1 MASCASAAVW
11 SLLLFPL
18 LGTRSPVAFGVG
30 VIVTL
35 GLQGLAYGPA
45 GAFLPETFPTRYRYT
60 GAGMSYNLA
69 GIVGGA
75 MPPLVSAPLAAA
87 FGSVAIG
94 ILLCALS
101 LLSLVC
107 AAALPETK
115 DRELRQ
121 TQPSTA
127 AIR

>member
-1 MASCASAAVW
+1 VVW

-30 VIVTL
+30 VIVTV

-60 GAGMSYNLA
+60 GAGLSYNLA

-75 MPPLVSAPLAAA
+75 LAPLVAVPLAAA
-87 FGSVAIG
+87 FGSFAIG
-94 ILLCALS
+94 ILLCALA
-101 LLSLVC
+101 LLSLFC
-107 AAALPETK
+107 ANALLETK
-115 DRELRQ
+115 DRDLRQ
-121 TQPSTA
+121 AQQSIA

>member
-1 MASCASAAVW
+1 V
-11 SLLLFPL
+11 
-18 LGTRSPVAFGVG
+18 
-30 VIVTL
+30 
-35 GLQGLAYGPA
+35 GLQGLAYGAA

-60 GAGMSYNLA
+60 GAGISYNLA

-75 MPPLVSAPLAAA
+75 MPPLVAGPLAAV

-94 ILLCALS
+94 VLLCALA

-107 AAALPETK
+107 TAALPETK
-115 DRELRQ
+115 DHDLRQ
-121 TQPSTA
+121 AQPSTA